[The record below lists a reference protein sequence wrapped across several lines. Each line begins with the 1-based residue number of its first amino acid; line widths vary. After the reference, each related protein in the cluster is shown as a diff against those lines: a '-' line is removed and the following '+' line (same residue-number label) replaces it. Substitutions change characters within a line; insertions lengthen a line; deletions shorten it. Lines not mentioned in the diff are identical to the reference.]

1 MNTKLLPGAAARL
14 HRLGYST
21 RRVGRYTNKATLIP
35 PKDGVPIAKNSEELA
50 EMFADPETF
59 KKISAD
65 GRGGLAGWVNA
76 YAEKQ
81 QGEGTEL
88 NRIVAVE
95 TQRQLAAMLKEK
107 DVDDDNV
114 DRIKRLNLNPQAKA
128 GPQAKMLTSYGQ
140 GASFNAHAPG
150 AVLEGKFRS
159 AVDFLKAIW
168 HHNTDPAAI
177 TRQAEIRNAA
187 SSVVPA
193 DGGFLV
199 PESLRSQLL
208 QIALEMAVVR
218 SRATVVPMD
227 SARVPFPIIDVTS
240 HVSSVFGGMIAYWGE
255 ESAALTDANP
265 KFGRV
270 ELDAK
275 KLTGLS
281 VVPNELLQDSA
292 ISFSAL
298 IERLWPMTLAFE
310 EDSAFMSGN
319 GVGQPLGF
327 LGEANPAAIAVAA
340 ESGQGADTVLYENV
354 VKMYSRM
361 LPSSLARAA
370 WLISPDVIPQ
380 LFTMALSVG
389 TGGSSILVANAAGPG
404 PTTLFGR
411 PIIISEKAGAL
422 GNRGDISF
430 IDLSYYLVGDR
441 QSMTAS
447 SSTDWKFGNDQTA
460 YRIIQRVDGRPW
472 IQSPL
477 TPRNGGN
484 TLSPFVELA
493 AR

>member
-1 MNTKLLPGAAARL
+1 MNTRLLPGAAPTLARL
-14 HRLGYST
+14 GINP
-21 RRVGRYTNKATLIP
+21 RRVGVVCGKATLVP
-35 PKDGVPIAKNSEELA
+35 PKDLPIPKNSDELA
-50 EMFADPETF
+50 EMMADPVRLKAIVNSPGEL
-59 KKISAD
+59 
-65 GRGGLAGWVNA
+65 GGFIDQ
-76 YAEKQ
+76 YARAQ

-88 NRIVAVE
+88 HKLVAVE
-95 TQRQLAAMLKEK
+95 TQKQFAQMLREK
-107 DVDDDNV
+107 DLDPDNTE
-114 DRIKRLNLNPQAKA
+114 RIERLNFNPQARSGK
-128 GPQAKMLTSYGQ
+128 GGMLTSYGQ
-140 GASFNAHAPG
+140 GATFNKHAPG
-150 AVLEGKFRS
+150 AVLEGKFVS
-159 AVDFLKAIW
+159 ATDYLKAIW
-168 HHNTDPAAI
+168 HHNTSPEAVA
-177 TRQAEIRNAA
+177 RQAEIRNAA

-255 ESAALTDANP
+255 ESAALTDASP
-265 KFGRV
+265 KFGRI

-281 VVPNELLQDSA
+281 VVPNELLQDSI

-298 IERLWPMTLAFE
+298 IERLWPLTLAFE
-310 EDSAFMSGN
+310 EDSAFMTGT
-319 GVGQPLGF
+319 GAGQPLGF
-327 LGEANPAAIAVAA
+327 LGAANPAAIAVSA
-340 ESGQGADTVLYENV
+340 EAGQAADTVLYENV
-354 VKMYSRM
+354 VNMYARM
-361 LPSSLARAA
+361 LPSSINRAV
-370 WLISPDVIPQ
+370 WIISPDVIPQ
-380 LFTMALSVG
+380 LFTMALNVG

-411 PIIISEKAGAL
+411 PIVITEKAGAL

-430 IDLSYYLVGDR
+430 VDLTYYLVGDR
-441 QSMTAS
+441 QSMTAA

-472 IQSPL
+472 IQSAL
-477 TPRNGGN
+477 TPKNNGN